1 MAMTNWSQLIND
13 LQDKKRRGTHAT
25 NCVKSLQDK
34 KLGNMTQ
41 KEIAECVPCSQNY
54 ISDLK
59 TGKKGK
65 RISHEIAEGL
75 KRLHGQ
81 KIHPV
86 A

>member
-1 MAMTNWSQLIND
+1 MTNWSQIIND
-13 LQDKKRRGTHAT
+13 LQDKKKA
-25 NCVKSLQDK
+25 
-34 KLGNMTQ
+34 NMTQ
-41 KEIAECVPCSQNY
+41 QEIAESVPCSQNY

-75 KRLHGQ
+75 KKLHQQ
-81 KIHPV
+81 KIHQD